1 MGALQAAP
9 AWERGPLIRVHRSHK
24 SHPRRRHRASRS
36 SDAIAALT
44 RQDPR
49 NHIRRAMLISRVYSK
64 FARQSLP
71 SRFSSTVGFV
81 DVVQKARFCFIFL
94 RKPTNSMVAS
104 IARFFKCNQMQ
115 SNAFDYSL
123 LVRFSFVQS
132 SFAKSR
138 VRNISGYELQRRHRI
153 PPRILAIVISR
164 WADRATWHLP
174 RLYFTFSPVQGKL
187 RIY

>member
-49 NHIRRAMLISRVYSK
+49 NDIRRAMLISRVYSK

-104 IARFFKCNQMQ
+104 IARFFKCNQTH
-115 SNAFDYSL
+115 SIIPY
-123 LVRFSFVQS
+123 SFVLA
-132 SFAKSR
+132 SFKVVLLNLEYVTSPDTSCKGDI
-138 VRNISGYELQRRHRI
+138 VFLQGSW
-153 PPRILAIVISR
+153 PS
-164 WADRATWHLP
+164 
-174 RLYFTFSPVQGKL
+174 
-187 RIY
+187 